1 MLSCWPQ
8 RMHGSL
14 CVWDPPALCWSDNAL
29 GYAGLPVKSPALPTL
44 VLAQLSTGCPQSSFP
59 IYLHL
64 SKTALSSKVKH
75 FGGI

>member
-1 MLSCWPQ
+1 MA
-8 RMHGSL
+8 H
-14 CVWDPPALCWSDNAL
+14 CVYGILQHCAMDNSDNAL